1 MEVSASHRFATVSPR
16 KMRLVLEH
24 LPGQN
29 VPDAL
34 NLLKFLPTPHAKI
47 VAKIVKAAAS
57 NAENNYS
64 MDPDTLY
71 IKRAIANDARR
82 LKRFRAQSRGR
93 YSTYTKRTSH
103 ITIVVD
109 ERES

>member
-1 MEVSASHRFATVSPR
+1 MEVSASHRFATASPR
-16 KMRLVLEH
+16 KVRLVLNH

-29 VPDAL
+29 VPTAL
-34 NLLKFLPTPHAKI
+34 NLLKFLPTPLAKM

-64 MDPDTLY
+64 MDPDMLY
-71 IKRAIANDARR
+71 IKRAIANEGRR
-82 LKRFRAQSRGR
+82 LKRYRPQSRGR
-93 YSTYTKRTSH
+93 FSPYVKRTSH

>member
-1 MEVSASHRFATVSPR
+1 MEVTASHRFATVSYR
-16 KMRLVLEH
+16 KVRLVLAH
-24 LPGQN
+24 LPGQKIA
-29 VPDAL
+29 PAL

-64 MDPDTLY
+64 MDPDSLY
-71 IKRAIANDARR
+71 IKRAVANEGRR
-82 LKRFRAQSRGR
+82 LKRVRPQSRGR
-93 YSTYTKRTSH
+93 YSPYIKRTSH

>member
-1 MEVSASHRFATVSPR
+1 MEVSASHRFATVSPQKVR
-16 KMRLVLEH
+16 VVLEH

-29 VPDAL
+29 VPKAL
-34 NLLKFLPTPHAKI
+34 NLLKFLPTPHAKM

-71 IKRAIANDARR
+71 IKRATASDGRR
-82 LKRFRAQSRGR
+82 LKRFRPQSRGR
-93 YSTYTKRTSH
+93 YAPYMKRTSH

-109 ERES
+109 EREN

>member
-1 MEVSASHRFATVSPR
+1 MEVTARHRFATVSPR
-16 KMRLVLEH
+16 KVRLVLGH
-24 LPGQN
+24 LPGQK

-34 NLLKFLPTPHAKI
+34 NLLKFLPTPQAKI

-64 MDPDTLY
+64 MDPDMLY
-71 IKRAIANDARR
+71 IKRAVADEGRV
-82 LKRFRAQSRGR
+82 LKRMRPQSRGR
-93 YSTYTKRTSH
+93 YSPYQKRTSH